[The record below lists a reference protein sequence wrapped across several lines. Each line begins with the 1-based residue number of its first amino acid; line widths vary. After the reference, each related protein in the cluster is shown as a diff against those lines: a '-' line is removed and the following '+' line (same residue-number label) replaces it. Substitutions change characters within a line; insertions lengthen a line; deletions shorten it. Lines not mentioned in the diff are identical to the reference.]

1 MSAVYNPEADTMAAI
16 ERLEL
21 EARDVRR
28 RIEWT
33 SSEEDRRVLTKQLAD
48 LESDITRLQARLP

>member
-21 EARDVRR
+21 EARDIRR
-28 RIEWT
+28 RLEAT
-33 SSEEDRRVLTKQLAD
+33 KNDQDRRVIDEQLTEIKN
-48 LESDITRLQARLP
+48 DITRLQARLP